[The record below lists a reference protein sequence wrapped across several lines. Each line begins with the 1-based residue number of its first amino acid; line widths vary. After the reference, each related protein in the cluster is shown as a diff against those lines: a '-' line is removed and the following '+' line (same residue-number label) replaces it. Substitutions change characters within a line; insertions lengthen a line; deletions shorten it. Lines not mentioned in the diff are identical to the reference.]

1 MNKQDR
7 KKLQEIANTLRANS
21 DAKNNLKKAIE
32 DYERVKEEEY
42 DVAKQ
47 QVIDMRED
55 LAKSLEDQKT
65 ELEGLRDDEQASSII
80 CLRDFKTVRKG
91 RILKLP
97 CLRWKSK
104 SKRSTALSTR

>member
-47 QVIDMRED
+47 QV
-55 LAKSLEDQKT
+55 
-65 ELEGLRDDEQASSII
+65 
-80 CLRDFKTVRKG
+80 
-91 RILKLP
+91 
-97 CLRWKSK
+97 SK
-104 SKRSTALSTR
+104 VT